1 MTIAELKALAASAGA
16 QGTQIGLVN
25 MGALLNTLVALVA
38 ALAPE
43 YDKTATYA
51 KDALVIYDGEL
62 YAAKAN
68 IGTAEVWTA
77 AHWEKRTIAAAI
89 AKKADSEQAL
99 NELN

>member
-25 MGALLNTLVALVA
+25 MGDLLNTLVALVS

-43 YDKTATYA
+43 YDKTATYT
-51 KDALVIYDGEL
+51 KDALVIYDGDL
-62 YAAKAN
+62 YAAKNN

-77 AHWEKRTIAAAI
+77 AHWEKRTIAAAL
-89 AKKADSEQAL
+89 AKKADKV
-99 NELN
+99 

>member
-25 MGALLNTLVALVA
+25 MGALLNTLADLVA

-51 KDALVIYDGEL
+51 KDALVIYDGKL
-62 YAAKAN
+62 YAAKAAIN
-68 IGTAEVWTA
+68 TAEAWTA
-77 AHWEKRTIAAAI
+77 AHWEERTIAAAL
-89 AKKADSEQAL
+89 AKKADKA
-99 NELN
+99 

>member
-1 MTIAELKALAASAGA
+1 MTIAELKAIAATAGA
-16 QGTQIGLVN
+16 QGTQIGLANV
-25 MGALLNTLVALVA
+25 GALLNALVTLVS

-51 KDALVIYDGEL
+51 KDALVIYEGEL
-62 YAAKAN
+62 YAAKAA

-89 AKKADSEQAL
+89 ALKKDNA
-99 NELN
+99 

>member
-62 YAAKAN
+62 YAAKAAIN
-68 IGTAEVWTA
+68 TAEVWTA

-89 AKKADSEQAL
+89 AKKADS
-99 NELN
+99 